1 MNAHAA
7 KAPMINAFD
16 ADRIDTLPEATQALI
31 RRRQRV
37 MGASYRLFYEEP
49 VHLDRAEGVWLFAPD
64 GTRYLDVYNNVPCVG
79 HCHPRVVAA
88 VRDQVGRLNTHTRY
102 LTDIVVDYAE
112 RLVATFPAD
121 LSQVMLTCTGSE
133 AIDLAL
139 RIARFTTGGLGV
151 IVTENA
157 YHGVTAAAAEA
168 SPSLGAGVPLGL
180 HVRTVAAPDSYREDP
195 ATMGESFAAR
205 VRAAIADLRR
215 HGAAPAALLFDT
227 VFSSDGLC
235 THPPG
240 FILPAVDAIHEA
252 GGLFIADEVQP
263 GFARTGSAMWGF
275 LRHHAEPD
283 LVVLGKPMG
292 NGIPIAGVVG
302 RPALFDDFA
311 TRTRY
316 FNTFGG
322 NPVSCAAAL
331 AVLDVLRDEGLMQ
344 NAATVG
350 AYLRAGLFDLARR
363 FEPIGDVRGDGLFI
377 ALEFVTDRESRTPGG
392 ALASR
397 VVNAMRRRH
406 VLISASGIH
415 GNTLKIRP
423 PLPFAREHADLVLE
437 ALAASL
443 EEVGAG

>member
-1 MNAHAA
+1 MTEQISRP
-7 KAPMINAFD
+7 PMINAFD
-16 ADRIDTLPEATQALI
+16 GASMGALPEETQALI

-37 MGASYRLFYEEP
+37 LGASYRLFYEEP
-49 VHLDRAEGVWLFAPD
+49 LHVERAEGVWLFAPD
-64 GTRYLDVYNNVPCVG
+64 GTPYLDVYNNVPCVG
-79 HCHPRVVAA
+79 HCHPRVVEA
-88 VRDQVGRLNTHTRY
+88 VRAQVGRLNTHTRY
-102 LTDIVVDYAE
+102 LFDIVVDYAE
-112 RLVATFPAD
+112 RLVATFPPA

-151 IVTENA
+151 IVTGNA

-180 HVRTVAAPDSYREDP
+180 HVRVVEAPDSFREDP
-195 ATMGESFAAR
+195 ESLGERFAGR

-215 HGAAPAALLFDT
+215 HGVAPAALLFDT

-240 FILPAVDAIHEA
+240 FILPAVAAIHEA

-275 LRHHAEPD
+275 LRHGAAPD

-292 NGIPIAGVVG
+292 NGMPIAGVVG
-302 RPALFDDFA
+302 RPDLFDDFA
-311 TRTRY
+311 SRTRY

-322 NPVSCAAAL
+322 NPVSCAAAI
-331 AVLDVLRDEGLMQ
+331 AVLDVLRDEALME
-344 NAATVG
+344 NAARVG
-350 AYLRAGLFDLARR
+350 AYLRAGLTDLSRR
-363 FEPIGDVRGDGLFI
+363 FPAIGDVRGDGLFI
-377 ALEFVTDRESRTPGG
+377 ALEFVTDMASRTPDGG
-392 ALASR
+392 LAGR
-397 VVNAMRRRH
+397 IVNAMRRRH

-423 PLPFAREHADLVLE
+423 PLPFTTEHADQLLA

-443 EEVGAG
+443 EETG

>member
-1 MNAHAA
+1 MNEHAGEP
-7 KAPMINAFD
+7 PMINAFD
-16 ADRIDTLPEATQALI
+16 VAKLGTLPEATQALI

-37 MGASYRLFYEEP
+37 MGASYRLFYESP
-49 VHLDRAEGVWLFAPD
+49 VHLERAEGVWLFAPD
-64 GTRYLDVYNNVPCVG
+64 GTRYLDCYNNVPCVG

-88 VRDQVGRLNTHTRY
+88 VRAQVGRLNTHTRY

-112 RLVATFPAD
+112 RLVATFPPP

-139 RIARFTTGGLGV
+139 RIARFRTGAVGV

-180 HVRTVAAPDSYREDP
+180 HVRTVRAPDSYRDDP
-195 ATMGESFAAR
+195 ATMGEDFAAR

-227 VFSSDGLC
+227 VFSSDGLS

-240 FILPAVDAIHEA
+240 FILPAVAAIHEA

-275 LRHHAEPD
+275 QRHGAEPD

-302 RPALFDDFA
+302 RPDLFDDFA

-331 AVLDVLRDEGLMQ
+331 AVLDVLRDEALMR
-344 NAATVG
+344 NAASVG
-350 AYLRAGLFDLARR
+350 AYLRAGLCDLARR
-363 FEPIGDVRGDGLFI
+363 FEQIGDVRGDGLFI
-377 ALEFVTDRESRTPGG
+377 ALEFVTDRRSQTPNA

-406 VLISASGIH
+406 VLISASGLH

-423 PLPFAREHADLVLE
+423 PLPFGIPHAELVIE

-443 EEVGAG
+443 EES

>member
-1 MNAHAA
+1 MNDHAA

-16 ADRIDTLPEATQALI
+16 MGGLGALPEATQALI

-37 MGASYRLFYEEP
+37 LGASYRLFYEAP

-64 GTRYLDVYNNVPCVG
+64 GSRYLDCYNNVPCVG

-88 VRDQVGRLNTHTRY
+88 VREQVGRLNTHTRY
-102 LTDIVVDYAE
+102 LTDTVVDYAE
-112 RLVATFPAD
+112 RLVATFPDA

-139 RIARFTTGGLGV
+139 RIARFTTGAAGV

-168 SPSLGAGVPLGL
+168 SPSLGAGVPLGV

-195 ATMGESFAAR
+195 AAIGERFAAQ

-240 FILPAVDAIHEA
+240 FILEAVAAIREA

-275 LRHHAEPD
+275 LRHGAAPD

-302 RPALFDDFA
+302 RPELFDDFA

-322 NPVSCAAAL
+322 NPVSCAAAM

-350 AYLRAGLFDLARR
+350 AYLREGLSGLARR
-363 FEPIGDVRGDGLFI
+363 FEQIGDVRGDGLFI
-377 ALEFVTDRESRTPGG
+377 ALEFVTDRASKTPDS

-397 VVNAMRRRH
+397 VVNAMRRRQ
-406 VLISASGIH
+406 VLISASGLH
-415 GNTLKIRP
+415 GNSLKIRP
-423 PLPFAREHADLVLE
+423 PLPFGIEHADLVLE

-443 EEVGAG
+443 AEG

>member
-1 MNAHAA
+1 MNERAA
-7 KAPMINAFD
+7 AAPMINAFD
-16 ADRIDTLPEATQALI
+16 PGRLDALPAATQALI

-37 MGASYRLFYEEP
+37 LGASYRLFYEAP

-64 GTRYLDVYNNVPCVG
+64 GTRYLDCYNNVPCVG

-88 VRDQVGRLNTHTRY
+88 VREQIGRLNTHTRY
-102 LTDIVVDYAE
+102 LTDTVVDYAE
-112 RLVATFPAD
+112 RLVATFPDA

-139 RIARFTTGGLGV
+139 RIARLTTGAAGV

-180 HVRTVAAPDSYREDP
+180 HVRTVRAPDSYRDDP
-195 ATMGESFAAR
+195 ATIGETFAAR

-235 THPPG
+235 TDPPG
-240 FILPAVDAIHEA
+240 FILPAVGAIHEA

-275 LRHHAEPD
+275 QRHGAAPD

-302 RPALFDDFA
+302 RPDLFDDFA

-322 NPVSCAAAL
+322 NPVSCAAAM
-331 AVLDVLRDEGLMQ
+331 AVLDVLQDEGLMQ
-344 NAATVG
+344 NAAAVG
-350 AYLRAGLFDLARR
+350 AYLRAGLSELARR
-363 FEPIGDVRGDGLFI
+363 FEAIGDVRGDGLFI
-377 ALEFVTDRESRTPGG
+377 ALEFVTDRATKTPDG
-392 ALASR
+392 ALAGR

-415 GNTLKIRP
+415 GNSLKIRP
-423 PLPFAREHADLVLE
+423 PLPFGKEHADLVLD

-443 EEVGAG
+443 AEG

>member
-1 MNAHAA
+1 MNEHAGEP
-7 KAPMINAFD
+7 PMINAFD
-16 ADRIDTLPEATQALI
+16 VAKLGTLPEATQALI

-37 MGASYRLFYEEP
+37 MGASYRLFYESP
-49 VHLDRAEGVWLFAPD
+49 VHLERAEGVWLFAPD
-64 GTRYLDVYNNVPCVG
+64 GTRYLDCYNNVPCVG

-88 VRDQVGRLNTHTRY
+88 VRAQVGRLNTHTRY

-112 RLVATFPAD
+112 RLVATFPPP

-139 RIARFTTGGLGV
+139 RIARFRTGAAGV

-180 HVRTVAAPDSYREDP
+180 HVRTVRAPDSYRDDP
-195 ATMGESFAAR
+195 ATMGEDFAAR

-240 FILPAVDAIHEA
+240 FILPAVAAIHEA

-275 LRHHAEPD
+275 QRHGAEPD

-302 RPALFDDFA
+302 RPDLFDDFA

-331 AVLDVLRDEGLMQ
+331 AVLDVLRDEALMR
-344 NAATVG
+344 NAASVG
-350 AYLRAGLFDLARR
+350 AYLRAGLCDLARR
-363 FEPIGDVRGDGLFI
+363 FEQIGDVRGDGLFI
-377 ALEFVTDRESRTPGG
+377 ALEFVTDRRSQTPNA

-406 VLISASGIH
+406 VLISASGLH

-423 PLPFAREHADLVLE
+423 PLPFGIPHAELVIE

-443 EEVGAG
+443 EES

>member
-1 MNAHAA
+1 MT

-16 ADRIDTLPEATQALI
+16 ADRMDALPVETQALI
-31 RRRQRV
+31 RRRARV
-37 MGASYRLFYEEP
+37 LGASYRLFYEEP

-64 GTRYLDVYNNVPCVG
+64 GTRFLDCYNNVPCVG
-79 HCHPRVVAA
+79 HCHPRVVEA
-88 VRDQVGRLNTHTRY
+88 VRAQVGRLNTHTRY
-102 LTDIVVDYAE
+102 LTDTVVDYAE
-112 RLVATFPAD
+112 RLVATFPAA

-139 RIARFTTGGLGV
+139 RIARFTTGAAGV

-180 HVRTVAAPDSYREDP
+180 HVRTVQAPDSYREDP
-195 ATMGESFAAR
+195 ATMGEAFAAR
-205 VRAAIADLRR
+205 VRDAIADLRR

-240 FILPAVDAIHEA
+240 FILPAVVAIHEA

-275 LRHHAEPD
+275 QRHDAAPD

-302 RPALFDDFA
+302 RPDLFDDFA

-322 NPVSCAAAL
+322 NPVSCTAAM

-344 NAATVG
+344 NAASVG
-350 AYLRAGLFDLARR
+350 AYLRAGLSDLAGR
-363 FEPIGDVRGDGLFI
+363 FPSIGDVRGDGLFI
-377 ALEFVTDRESRTPGG
+377 ALEFVSDPARRTPDA
-392 ALASR
+392 ALAGR

-406 VLISASGIH
+406 VLISSSGIH

-423 PLPFAREHADLVLE
+423 PLPFTVEHADIVLQ

-443 EEVGAG
+443 DES

>member
-1 MNAHAA
+1 MNEHAGGP
-7 KAPMINAFD
+7 PMINAFD
-16 ADRIDTLPEATQALI
+16 VAKLGLLPEATQALI

-49 VHLDRAEGVWLFAPD
+49 VHLDRAEGVWLFD
-64 GTRYLDVYNNVPCVG
+64 LEGTRYLDVYNNVPCVG

-88 VRDQVGRLNTHTRY
+88 VREQVGRLNTHTRY
-102 LTDIVVDYAE
+102 LTDLVVDYAE
-112 RLVATFPAD
+112 RLVATFSAG

-139 RIARFTTGGLGV
+139 RIARLTTGGLGV
-151 IVTENA
+151 IVTGNA

-168 SPSLGAGVPLGL
+168 SPSLGAGVPLGPY
-180 HVRTVAAPDSYREDP
+180 VRTVRAPDSYRDNP
-195 ATMGESFAAR
+195 ATMGEEFAAR
-205 VRAAIADLRR
+205 VQAEIADFRR
-215 HGAAPAALLFDT
+215 HGVAPAALLFDT

-240 FILPAVDAIHEA
+240 FILPAVAAIRAA

-275 LRHHAEPD
+275 QRHRAEPD

-292 NGIPIAGVVG
+292 NGMPVAGVVG
-302 RPALFDDFA
+302 RPALFDEFA

-322 NPVSCAAAL
+322 NPVSCAAAM
-331 AVLDVLRDEGLMQ
+331 AVLDVLRDEALMQ

-350 AYLRAGLFDLARR
+350 AYLRAGLIDLARR
-363 FEPIGDVRGDGLFI
+363 FEQIGDVRGDGLFI
-377 ALEFVTDRESRTPGG
+377 ALEFVRDRASQTPDGR
-392 ALASR
+392 LASS

-415 GNTLKIRP
+415 GNSLKIRP
-423 PLPFAREHADLVLE
+423 PLPFAIEHADLVLD

-443 EEVGAG
+443 EEVI

>member
-1 MNAHAA
+1 MT

-16 ADRIDTLPEATQALI
+16 LDKLDALPAETQALI
-31 RRRQRV
+31 RRRERV
-37 MGASYRLFYEEP
+37 LGASYRLFYEEP

-64 GTRYLDVYNNVPCVG
+64 GTRYLDCYNNVPCVG

-88 VRDQVGRLNTHTRY
+88 VQDQIGRLNTHTRY
-102 LTDIVVDYAE
+102 LTNTVVDYAE
-112 RLVATFPAD
+112 RLVATFPAA

-139 RIARFTTGGLGV
+139 RIARFRTGAAGL

-168 SPSLGAGVPLGL
+168 SPSLGSGVPLGL
-180 HVRTVAAPDSYREDP
+180 HVRTVRAPDSYRDDP
-195 ATMGESFAAR
+195 ATIGAEFAAR

-240 FILPAVDAIHEA
+240 FILEAVAAIHEA

-275 LRHHAEPD
+275 QRHGAAPD

-302 RPALFDDFA
+302 RPDLFDDFA

-322 NPVSCAAAL
+322 NPVSCAAAM
-331 AVLDVLRDEGLMQ
+331 AVLDVLRDEALMQ

-350 AYLRAGLFDLARR
+350 AYLRAGLAALAAR
-363 FEPIGDVRGDGLFI
+363 FPSIGDVRGDGLFI
-377 ALEFVTDRESRTPGG
+377 ALEFVTDRDSRAPDG
-392 ALASR
+392 AFAGR
-397 VVNAMRRRH
+397 IVNAMRRRH

-423 PLPFAREHADLVLE
+423 PLPFGVEHADLVLQ

-443 EEVGAG
+443 DDS

>member
-1 MNAHAA
+1 MTDRLAGP
-7 KAPMINAFD
+7 PMINAFD
-16 ADRIDTLPEATQALI
+16 AGKIDTLPEATQALI
-31 RRRQRV
+31 RRRARV
-37 MGASYRLFYEEP
+37 MGASYRLFYEAP
-49 VHLDRAEGVWLFAPD
+49 VHLDRAEGVWLFDHD
-64 GTRYLDVYNNVPCVG
+64 GTPYLDCYNNVPCVG
-79 HCHPRVVAA
+79 HCHPRVVEA
-88 VRDQVGRLNTHTRY
+88 VRDQMGRLNTHTRY
-102 LTDIVVDYAE
+102 LTDTVVDYAE
-112 RLVATFPAD
+112 RLVATFPPA

-139 RIARFTTGGLGV
+139 RIARFTTGATGV

-168 SPSLGAGVPLGL
+168 SPSLGAGVPLGP
-180 HVRTVAAPDSYREDP
+180 HVRTVRAPDSFRDDP
-195 ATMGESFAAR
+195 ATMGESFATR

-240 FILPAVDAIHEA
+240 FILPAVAAIREG

-275 LRHHAEPD
+275 LRHGLDPD

-302 RPALFDDFA
+302 RPDLFDDFA

-322 NPVSCAAAL
+322 NPVSCAAAM
-331 AVLDVLRDEGLMQ
+331 AVLDVLRDEGLMR

-350 AYLRAGLFDLARR
+350 AYLRAGLRDLAGR
-363 FEPIGDVRGDGLFI
+363 FPSIGDVRGDGLFI
-377 ALEFVTDRESRTPGG
+377 ALEFVADRASG
-392 ALASR
+392 APDGVLATR

-423 PLPFAREHADLVLE
+423 PLPFGTEHADLVLE

-443 EEVGAG
+443 EES

>member
-1 MNAHAA
+1 MNDHPA

-16 ADRIDTLPEATQALI
+16 MSGLGALPAATQALI
-31 RRRQRV
+31 RRRERV
-37 MGASYRLFYEEP
+37 LGASYRLFYEAP
-49 VHLDRAEGVWLFAPD
+49 VHLDRAEGVWLFEPG
-64 GTRYLDVYNNVPCVG
+64 GTRYLDCYNNVPCVG

-88 VRDQVGRLNTHTRY
+88 VRDQIGRLNTHTRY
-102 LTDIVVDYAE
+102 LTEGVVDYAE
-112 RLVATFPAD
+112 RLVATFPPA

-139 RIARFTTGGLGV
+139 RIARLTTGAAGL

-180 HVRTVAAPDSYREDP
+180 HVRTVRAPDSYRDDP
-195 ATMGESFAAR
+195 ATIGESFAAR

-240 FILPAVDAIHEA
+240 FILPAIAAIRDA

-275 LRHHAEPD
+275 QRHRAEPD

-292 NGIPIAGVVG
+292 NGVPIAGVVG
-302 RPALFDDFA
+302 RPDLFDDFA

-322 NPVSCAAAL
+322 NPVSCAAAM
-331 AVLDVLRDEGLMQ
+331 AVLDVLRDEGLME

-350 AYLRAGLFDLARR
+350 AYLRAGLSDLGRR
-363 FEPIGDVRGDGLFI
+363 FPAIGDVRGDGLFI
-377 ALEFVTDRESRTPGG
+377 ALEFVTDRTSKTPDG
-392 ALASR
+392 ALANR
-397 VVNAMRRRH
+397 VVNAMRCRH
-406 VLISASGIH
+406 VLISASGIY
-415 GNTLKIRP
+415 GNSLKIRP
-423 PLPFAREHADLVLE
+423 PLPFGIEHADLVLG

-443 EEVGAG
+443 EEG